1 MPTTIPTITSSD
13 RASLTPSAGD
23 AYFET
28 DTKNYLI
35 YDGANWRVYNSDDSV
50 YNLSSTT
57 LSVDFTNSGS
67 ASTNDFLNTDYQTAS
82 NTGFTFSAYV
92 KSNTTINQLFIDNY
106 TSASSGQLAFRVN
119 GSGQYLLYYKI
130 TTGGTQTLFNTSSF
144 SASDLLD
151 DTWHHVALTMSG
163 TSVKIYEDGS
173 EKYTATLSSSYVAQA
188 TNFRIG
194 ANLGKTAVYDGLMDE
209 VAFFEREL
217 TAAQILSQYT
227 NQEYV
232 SPDCHFR
239 MGDGGSDTDSDGAAT
254 AGEAVVTI
262 NDISGNGHT
271 ATQSTAANKPA
282 YSSETKTF

>member
-1 MPTTIPTITSSD
+1 MSTIQAFTTANRPSPVGNIGRTIFNTTTKAINVSD
-13 RASLTPSAGD
+13 GTTWRLYDSDASA
-23 AYFET
+23 
-28 DTKNYLI
+28 
-35 YDGANWRVYNSDDSV
+35 

-67 ASTNDFLNTDYQTAS
+67 AATNDFLYTDYQTAS

-217 TAAQILSQYT
+217 TSAQISSQYT
-227 NQEYV
+227 NQEYL